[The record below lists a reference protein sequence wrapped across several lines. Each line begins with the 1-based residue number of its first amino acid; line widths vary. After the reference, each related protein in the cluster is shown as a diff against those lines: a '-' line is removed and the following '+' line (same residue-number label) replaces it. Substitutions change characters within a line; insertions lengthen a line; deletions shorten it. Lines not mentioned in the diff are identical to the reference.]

1 MNVWDY
7 ILIAV
12 IVLAA
17 AGSVAAILIRKKHR
31 GTCCTGCSECS
42 SASVCHA
49 KYGPGGPSGRVS
61 GKTFKKLVK

>member
-17 AGSVAAILIRKKHR
+17 AGSAAFILIRKKRR
-31 GTCCTGCSECS
+31 GSCCTGCSECMYS
-42 SASVCHA
+42 GTCNAASDF
-49 KYGPGGPSGRVS
+49 KGSPGCSS
-61 GKTFKKLVK
+61 GKSVKKQRE